1 MLNSIPSCKINLMAA
16 AALCGFMAPASP
28 AFADVTVCNAQGR
41 CATVD
46 TCQVTNDGAACATSN
61 NGSVSACHQGG
72 SCYGNVKEVPSD
84 ALILKGAE
92 ALRFMKKGVSSTT
105 RSVTKPAN
113 INTKIT
119 K

>member
-1 MLNSIPSCKINLMAA
+1 MLNSTPFRKTNLMAA
-16 AALCGFMAPASP
+16 AALCGFMVPASP
-28 AFADVTVCNAQGR
+28 AFAVVTVCNAQGH

-46 TCQVTNDGAACATSN
+46 TCQVTNDGAACATSD
-61 NGSVSACHQGG
+61 NGRVSACHAGG

-92 ALRFMKKGVSSTT
+92 AIRFMKKGVSGTA
-105 RSVTKPAN
+105 RAVTKPAN